1 MKVSHEVPL
10 NILEV
15 SRNFNQYDYCLPHL
29 LDKYEKYKEYFL
41 DAKKQGRYIIMD
53 NSLHELGQAYKTE
66 RLLHWIEVLKP
77 DEFIVPDVWEEA
89 GKSID
94 NASEWSKIKLPKDTL
109 KVAVVQ
115 AKNIDEADTC
125 YRAYRALGYRKIA
138 FSYGASYYSELV
150 PHPTRAI
157 STALGRVQVISTLY
171 NEDVISKHDRV
182 HLLGCAVPQEFIYYK
197 DMPFIETIDTSNPIM
212 AGIEGIKYNVWGLDE
227 KPKTRIDDVMEISM
241 EDINRKWSYIYNN
254 IMDFKLINNIK

>member
-1 MKVSHEVPL
+1 MKISHEVPL

-15 SRNFNQYDYCLPHL
+15 SRNFNHYDYCLPHL

-53 NSLHELGQAYKTE
+53 NSLHELGEAYDTN

-94 NASEWSKIKLPKDTL
+94 NAAEWSKIKLPKDTL

-115 AKNIDEADTC
+115 AKNIEEATTC
-125 YRAYRALGYRKIA
+125 YQTYRALDYRKIA
-138 FSYGASYYSELV
+138 FSYGAKYYSELV
-150 PHPTRAI
+150 PHPTKAI
-157 STALGRVQVISTLY
+157 ATALGRVQVISTLY
-171 NEDVISKHDRV
+171 NNDIISKHDRV

-197 DMPFIETIDTSNPIM
+197 DMHFIETIDTSNPIM
-212 AGIEGIKYNVWGLDE
+212 AGIEGIKYNIWGLDE
-227 KPKTRIDDVMEISM
+227 KPITRIDDVMEMSS
-241 EDINRKWSYIYNN
+241 EKLNRKWSYIYNN

>member
-1 MKVSHEVPL
+1 MKISHEVPL

-15 SRNFNQYDYCLPHL
+15 SRNFNHYDYCLPHL
-29 LDKYEKYKEYFL
+29 LDKYEKYREYFL
-41 DAKKQGRYIIMD
+41 KARKQDRYIIMD
-53 NSLHELGQAYKTE
+53 NSLHELGEAYDTN
-66 RLLHWIEVLKP
+66 RLLYWIEALKP

-94 NASEWSKIKLPKDTL
+94 NASEWSKIKLLKDTL

-115 AKNIDEADTC
+115 AKNIEEATIC
-125 YRAYRALGYRKIA
+125 YQAYRALGYRKIA
-138 FSYGASYYSELV
+138 FSYGAKYYSELV

-157 STALGRVQVISTLY
+157 ATALGRVQVISTLY
-171 NEDVISKHDRV
+171 NNDIISKHDRV

-212 AGIEGIKYNVWGLDE
+212 AGLEGISYNNWGLDS
-227 KPKTRIDDVMEISM
+227 KPTLKIDEVMEWTEEQIK
-241 EDINRKWSYIYNN
+241 EKWSYVWNN
-254 IMDFKLINNIK
+254 VMDFKLINNIK

>member
-1 MKVSHEVPL
+1 MKISHEVPL

-15 SRNFNQYDYCLPHL
+15 SRNFNHYDYCLPHL

-41 DAKKQGRYIIMD
+41 KARKQGRYIIMD
-53 NSLHELGQAYKTE
+53 NSLHELGEAYDTN
-66 RLLHWIEVLKP
+66 RLLYWIEALKP

-94 NASEWSKIKLPKDTL
+94 NAVEWSKIKLPKDTL

-115 AKNIDEADTC
+115 AKSIEEAATC
-125 YRAYRALGYRKIA
+125 YQSYRALGYRKIA
-138 FSYGASYYSELV
+138 FSYGAKYYSELV

-157 STALGRVQVISTLY
+157 ATALGRVQVISTLY
-171 NEDVISKHDRV
+171 NDDIISKHDRV

-212 AGIEGIKYNVWGLDE
+212 AGIERIKYNVWGLDE
-227 KPKTRIDDVMEISM
+227 KPKTRIDDVMEMSS
-241 EDINRKWSYIYNN
+241 EDLNRKWSYIYNN

>member
-1 MKVSHEVPL
+1 MKISHEVPL

-53 NSLHELGQAYKTE
+53 NSLHELGEAYNTE

-77 DEFIVPDVWEEA
+77 DEFIVPDVWEDMET
-89 GKSID
+89 SIN

-115 AKNIDEADTC
+115 AKSIDEAKEC
-125 YRAYRALGYRKIA
+125 YIKYRALGYRKIA
-138 FSYGASYYSELV
+138 FSYGAKYYQELV

-182 HLLGCAVPQEFIYYK
+182 HLLGTSWPAEFGMYK
-197 DMPFIETIDTSNPIM
+197 NIKCIESIDTSNPIM
-212 AGIEGIKYNVWGLDE
+212 AGIEGISYRELGINH
-227 KPKTRIDDVMEISM
+227 KPKANMNDYQDKPIPGIDLITVM
-241 EDINRKWSYIYNN
+241 D
-254 IMDFKLINNIK
+254 NIKHFRKINEL

>member
-1 MKVSHEVPL
+1 MKISHEVPL
-10 NILEV
+10 NILEA
-15 SRNFNQYDYCLPHL
+15 SRNFNHYDYCLPHL

-53 NSLHELGQAYKTE
+53 NSLHELGEAYDTN
-66 RLLHWIEVLKP
+66 RLLYWIEILKP

-89 GKSID
+89 GRSID

-115 AKNIDEADTC
+115 AKSIDEADTC

-138 FSYGASYYSELV
+138 FSYGAKYYSELV
-150 PHPTRAI
+150 PHPTKAI
-157 STALGRVQVISTLY
+157 ATALGRVQVISTLY
-171 NEDVISKHDRV
+171 NNDVISKHDRV

-212 AGIEGIKYNVWGLDE
+212 AGIENTKYNVWGLDK
-227 KPKTRIDDVMEISM
+227 KPTTRIDDVMEMSS
-241 EDINRKWSYIYNN
+241 EELNRKWSYIYNN

>member
-15 SRNFNQYDYCLPHL
+15 SRNFNHYDYCLPHL

-53 NSLHELGQAYKTE
+53 NSLHELGEAYDTN
-66 RLLHWIEVLKP
+66 RLLHWIEEIKP

-89 GKSID
+89 GRSID

-115 AKNIDEADTC
+115 AKNIDEAEEC
-125 YRAYRALGYRKIA
+125 YFKYKTLGYRKIA
-138 FSYGASYYSELV
+138 FSYGAKYYSELV

-157 STALGRVQVISTLY
+157 ATALGRIQVISTLY
-171 NEDVISKHDRV
+171 NNDIISKHDRV

-212 AGIEGIKYNVWGLDE
+212 AGLEGNSYKVWGLDKKPMLKIDEVIEWSKDEIKE
-227 KPKTRIDDVMEISM
+227 K
-241 EDINRKWSYIYNN
+241 WAFIYNN

>member
-1 MKVSHEVPL
+1 MKISHEVPL

-41 DAKKQGRYIIMD
+41 NAKKQGRYIIMD
-53 NSLHELGQAYKTE
+53 NSLHELGEAYNTE
-66 RLLHWIEVLKP
+66 RLLHWIEILKP
-77 DEFIVPDVWEEA
+77 DEFIAPDVWEEA
-89 GKSID
+89 GRSID

-115 AKNIDEADTC
+115 AKSIDEADTC

-157 STALGRVQVISTLY
+157 ATALGRVHVISTLY

-197 DMPFIETIDTSNPIM
+197 DMPFIETIDTSNPVM

-241 EDINRKWSYIYNN
+241 EDLNRKWSYIYNN

>member
-1 MKVSHEVPL
+1 MKISHEVPL
-10 NILEV
+10 NLLEI
-15 SRNFNQYDYCLPHL
+15 SSKFNQYDYCLPHL
-29 LDKYEKYKEYFL
+29 LDKFEKYQNYFIQ
-41 DAKKQGRYIIMD
+41 AKKQGRYIIMD
-53 NSLHELGQAYKTE
+53 NSLHELGEAYDTN

-94 NASEWSKIKLPKDTL
+94 NAVEWSKIKLPKDTL

-115 AKNIDEADTC
+115 AKNIEEAATC
-125 YRAYRALGYRKIA
+125 YQAYRALGYRKIA
-138 FSYGASYYSELV
+138 FSYGASYYSDLI

-157 STALGRVQVISTLY
+157 ATALGRVQVISTLY
-171 NEDVISKHDRV
+171 NNDIISKHDRV

-212 AGIEGIKYNVWGLDE
+212 AGLEGISYNNWGLDSKPILKIDEAMEWSEEQIKE
-227 KPKTRIDDVMEISM
+227 KWAFV
-241 EDINRKWSYIYNN
+241 YNN
-254 IMDFKLINNIK
+254 VMDFKLINNIK

>member
-1 MKVSHEVPL
+1 MKISHEVPL
-10 NILEV
+10 NLLNA
-15 SRNFNQYDYCLPHL
+15 SPSFNHYDYCLPHL
-29 LDKYEKYKEYFL
+29 LDKYEQYKEYFL

-53 NSLHELGQAYKTE
+53 NSLHELGEAYNTE
-66 RLLHWIEVLKP
+66 RLLYWIEILKP

-94 NASEWSKIKLPKDTL
+94 NASEWSRIKLPKDTL

-115 AKNIDEADTC
+115 AKNIEEAATC
-125 YRAYRALGYRKIA
+125 YRAYQALGYRKIA
-138 FSYGASYYSELV
+138 FSYGAKYYSELV
-150 PHPTRAI
+150 PHPNRAI
-157 STALGRVQVISTLY
+157 ATALGRIHVVSKLY
-171 NEDVISKHDRV
+171 NDDVISKHDRV

-212 AGIEGIKYNVWGLDE
+212 AGIEGTKYNVWGLDE
-227 KPKTRIDDVMEISM
+227 KPKTRIDDVMEMSS
-241 EDINRKWSYIYNN
+241 EDLNRKWSYIYNN

>member
-1 MKVSHEVPL
+1 MKISHEVPL

-15 SRNFNQYDYCLPHL
+15 SRNFNHYDYCLPHL

-53 NSLHELGQAYKTE
+53 NSLHELGEAYDTN
-66 RLLHWIEVLKP
+66 RLLYWIEALKP

-94 NASEWSKIKLPKDTL
+94 NAAEWSKIKLPKDTL

-115 AKNIDEADTC
+115 AKNIDEAETC
-125 YRAYRALGYRKIA
+125 YKAYGALGYRKIA
-138 FSYGASYYSELV
+138 FSYGAKYYSELV

-157 STALGRVQVISTLY
+157 ATALGRVQVISTLY
-171 NEDVISKHDRV
+171 NNDVISKHDRV

-197 DMPFIETIDTSNPIM
+197 NMPFIETIDTSNPIM

-227 KPKTRIDDVMEISM
+227 KPATRIDDVMEMSS
-241 EDINRKWSYIYNN
+241 EELNRKWSYIYNN

>member
-1 MKVSHEVPL
+1 MKISHEVPL

-15 SRNFNQYDYCLPHL
+15 SRNFNHYDYCLPHL

-53 NSLHELGQAYKTE
+53 NSLHELGEAYDTN
-66 RLLHWIEVLKP
+66 RLLYWIEILKP
-77 DEFIVPDVWEEA
+77 DEFIVPDVWENMEA
-89 GKSID
+89 SIN
-94 NASEWSKIKLPKDTL
+94 NAAEWANMKLPKDTL

-115 AKNIDEADTC
+115 AKSIDEAKEC
-125 YRAYRALGYRKIA
+125 YLKYRALGYRKIA
-138 FSYGASYYSELV
+138 FSYGAKYYSELV
-150 PHPTRAI
+150 PHPTTAI
-157 STALGRVQVISTLY
+157 ATALGRVQVISTLY
-171 NEDVISKHDRV
+171 NNDVISKHDRV

-212 AGIEGIKYNVWGLDE
+212 AGIENTKYNVWGLDK
-227 KPKTRIDDVMEISM
+227 KPTTRIDDVMEMSS
-241 EDINRKWSYIYNN
+241 EELNRKWSYIYNN